1 MVLDTNTTFEKER
14 WTIQSISLAPSM
26 CFPIENFVH
35 TEFLHLRSLWIF
47 HSQIHLRNHGYH
59 CPICLVTRWK
69 LCSSSMVCG
78 PHAIWSPSNVY
89 KYTPYIIL
97 FKFSSLVICSMRY
110 MWSSCFKWWFYLF
123 KSILPR
129 KISNLCSLVLQ
140 FLINALV
147 AQAIEAQ
154 KVKDLRV
161 LASVVST
168 WMRPCWGIFPEHLC
182 IHFQTHD
189 YCISWV
195 VR

>member
-1 MVLDTNTTFEKER
+1 MKTLQFPQWFVDHMLSDPLQMFISVLL
-14 WTIQSISLAPSM
+14 I
-26 CFPIENFVH
+26 
-35 TEFLHLRSLWIF
+35 
-47 HSQIHLRNHGYH
+47 
-59 CPICLVTRWK
+59 
-69 LCSSSMVCG
+69 
-78 PHAIWSPSNVY
+78 
-89 KYTPYIIL
+89 IIL

-140 FLINALV
+140 FLIKALV
-147 AQAIEAQ
+147 ARAIEAG

-161 LASVVST
+161 LASVGST

-189 YCISWV
+189 YCILKIEVQCLWSIYWWCSLLKRFWSKWPIAEIQSALPVNLV
-195 VR
+195 VWHL